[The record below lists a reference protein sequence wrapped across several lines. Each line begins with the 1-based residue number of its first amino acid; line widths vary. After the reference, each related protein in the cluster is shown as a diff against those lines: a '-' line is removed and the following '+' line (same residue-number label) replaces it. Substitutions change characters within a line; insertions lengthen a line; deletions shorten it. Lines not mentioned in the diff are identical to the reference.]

1 MSKLQRYFI
10 YGDNLYA
17 TYADED
23 ALSSAYSI
31 CHEHGDWVKYE
42 DVKELEEEI
51 GNHKA
56 ENESI
61 GTLLS
66 ELEEENERL
75 KNRVQ
80 HLARRLRDCCSGAF
94 VAIADE

>member
-31 CHEHGDWVKYE
+31 CHENGDWVKYE
-42 DVKELEEEI
+42 DAK
-51 GNHKA
+51 K
-56 ENESI
+56 
-61 GTLLS
+61 
-66 ELEEENERL
+66 LEEENRKL
-75 KNRVQ
+75 
-80 HLARRLRDCCSGAF
+80 HLWKEGAINF
-94 VAIADE
+94 YPNLEGMEMHEADIGGCHEFN